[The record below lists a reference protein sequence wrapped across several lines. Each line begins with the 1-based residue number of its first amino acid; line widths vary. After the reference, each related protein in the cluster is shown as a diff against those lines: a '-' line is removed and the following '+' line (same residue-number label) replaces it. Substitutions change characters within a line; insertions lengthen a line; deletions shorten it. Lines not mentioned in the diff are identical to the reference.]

1 MYIQKENIDNEI
13 FTKKVILLNKLYY
26 IITHQIWTYKNMS
39 DLDNLIN
46 RFTDLSDSLKKPK
59 DEDILCQYCSSVI
72 HYNEQFCSSC
82 KKYIELGNK
91 TVKVLPVPGT
101 LQTWISPP

>member
-1 MYIQKENIDNEI
+1 MNIQKGNIDNDI

-26 IITHQIWTYKNMS
+26 IITHQIWTFRNMN

-59 DEDILCQYCSSVI
+59 DEEMLLRNIR
-72 HYNEQFCSSC
+72 
-82 KKYIELGNK
+82 KKGNIDTHRYSNK
-91 TVKVLPVPGT
+91 AK
-101 LQTWISPP
+101 

>member
-39 DLDNLIN
+39 DLDNLID
-46 RFTDLSDSLKKPK
+46 RFTDLSDSIKEPK
-59 DEDILCQYCSSVI
+59 DEMKLKRIKSR
-72 HYNEQFCSSC
+72 F
-82 KKYIELGNK
+82 
-91 TVKVLPVPGT
+91 
-101 LQTWISPP
+101 

>member
-39 DLDNLIN
+39 DFDNLID
-46 RFTDLSDSLKKPK
+46 RFTDLSDSIRKPK
-59 DEDILCQYCSSVI
+59 SEMSLKNIR
-72 HYNEQFCSSC
+72 N
-82 KKYIELGNK
+82 KK
-91 TVKVLPVPGT
+91 
-101 LQTWISPP
+101 